1 MKEQTVKTTP
11 ELTILAQVVH
21 LVTDALHLTRTLAT
35 HVTEAP
41 HNGAPVLDT
50 KRGFDAG
57 NMDQRLTHLV
67 SELKIREDRI
77 DELTTQVADMS
88 QKLDTVLQFLLTG
101 RDTRVVTSIRA
112 PATKPARTPKKGT
125 PGRLVNA
132 GHKVTTKTII
142 DPTSFKAFRKL
153 KALSQPQMAN
163 FLHTSTQT
171 IGNWETGY
179 TRIRPGFRGA
189 AKLAH
194 KKMLEVNHTITYMTN
209 PEFTRRFP
217 KKLKTRK

>member
-1 MKEQTVKTTP
+1 MKKQTVKTTP

-21 LVTDALHLTRTLAT
+21 LATDALHLTRTLAT

-50 KRGFDAG
+50 MRGFDAG

-77 DELTTQVADMS
+77 DELTTQVADIS
-88 QKLDTVLQFLLTG
+88 QKLDMVLQFFL
-101 RDTRVVTSIRA
+101 
-112 PATKPARTPKKGT
+112 TPKKGT

-142 DPTSFKAFRKL
+142 HPGSFKDFRKQ
-153 KALSQPQMAN
+153 KGLSQVQMAN
-163 FLHTSTQT
+163 MLNVSVQT
-171 IGNWETGY
+171 IGNWESGG
-179 TRIRPGFRGA
+179 TRIRPGRGEA
-189 AKLAH
+189 AKVAH
-194 KKMLEVNHTITYMTN
+194 A
-209 PEFTRRFP
+209 
-217 KKLKTRK
+217 